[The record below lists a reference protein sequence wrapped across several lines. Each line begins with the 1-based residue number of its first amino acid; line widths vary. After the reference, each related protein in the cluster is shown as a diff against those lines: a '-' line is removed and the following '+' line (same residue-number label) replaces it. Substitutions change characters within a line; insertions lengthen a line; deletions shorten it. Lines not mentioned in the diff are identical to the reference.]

1 MSIAQF
7 IGNLRILASL
17 PAFLVYYFFYSSFD
31 YQNPE
36 GRVRDTK
43 VIDLKHRLLLNT
55 VFGT

>member
-43 VIDLKHRLLLNT
+43 VIDLKHRLLY
-55 VFGT
+55 